1 MDWEMA
7 ECVQFDLTP
16 TLCTVESVQGMYDA
30 LQEYTSKTPVSNT
43 GSMYVFMYYHFA
55 FFTLVYFTMLPP

>member
-16 TLCTVESVQGMYDA
+16 TVCTVESVQGMHDA
-30 LQEYTSKTPVSNT
+30 LQKYNSKTHVPST
-43 GSMYVFMYYHFA
+43 GSMYVFIFI
-55 FFTLVYFTMLPP
+55 VLPCSLWYS